1 MGMMGCWEGGGHREW
16 GGTQLTGHAER
27 PQPEVHPV
35 EDDEAHGEVQLASV
49 LGVALEIPGIL
60 PQTDLLDL
68 PNVDCGERGT

>member
-1 MGMMGCWEGGGHREW
+1 MLGKEWHPKDGHREQD
-16 GGTQLTGHAER
+16 GTQHTCHAER

-68 PNVDCGERGT
+68 PDVD